1 MEIVVKAVCSK
12 SDLRKF
18 IHLPAK
24 IHRDH
29 KNWIP
34 PLYSDE
40 WEFFN
45 EKKNKSFEY
54 SDVLML
60 LAYRGKKVVGRVMGM
75 INYKYNELHK
85 QKHARFN
92 YLETWDDR
100 EVSAVLI
107 QYVEDWAMIKGMN
120 KLVGPLAFSDKDPQG
135 YLIEGFSEPISIA
148 THCNY
153 AYMID
158 HLEALGFEKDIDL
171 VDLKTGY
178 HSSFLP
184 DYIIVIVFEDGI
196 GIEQGIVPVILPDL
210 LKNI

>member
-12 SDLRKF
+12 NDLRKF

-24 IHRDH
+24 IHKDH

-40 WEFFN
+40 WGFFN

-54 SDVLML
+54 SDVLLL
-60 LAYRGKKVVGRVMGM
+60 LAYREKKVVGRVMGI

-85 QKHARFN
+85 QKYARFN
-92 YLETWDDR
+92 YLEIWDDR

-107 QYVEDWAMIKGMN
+107 QHVEDWARIKGMK

-135 YLIEGFSEPISIA
+135 YLVEGFDEPLICA
-148 THCNY
+148 
-153 AYMID
+153 
-158 HLEALGFEKDIDL
+158 K
-171 VDLKTGY
+171 LK
-178 HSSFLP
+178 
-184 DYIIVIVFEDGI
+184 
-196 GIEQGIVPVILPDL
+196 
-210 LKNI
+210 